1 MILNKANVTALFVA
15 LKTTFN
21 RAFDSAPSQ
30 WDQVATL
37 VPSTTRTND
46 YTWLDRFP
54 RLRKWVGDKVIKALT
69 QHNYTLTNDSY
80 EATVEVDRDDIEDDQ
95 VGIYAPQ
102 AQDAG
107 FSAKQWPDEL
117 VFEALN
123 EAFTAKCYDGQPFI
137 SDKHPNGKDGDGKAV
152 TVSNLG
158 NAALSAA
165 SLAEAKASY
174 GLARTALGKMKDV
187 EGRSLNVR
195 ATLLVVPTA
204 LEDTANALMTVERLE
219 DGKANIYKGTAKV
232 LVVPWLTSDT
242 AWFLMDTSR
251 AIKPLIFQQRKKPI
265 FVSQQDMN
273 NPDVF
278 MRKKLKF
285 GAEARGAAGYG
296 LWQMI
301 YGSTGKGA

>member
-1 MILNKANVTALFVA
+1 MILNRNNLTALFVA
-15 LKTTFN
+15 LKTTFSN
-21 RAFDSAPSQ
+21 AFDAAPSQ

-46 YTWLDRFP
+46 YAWLDRFP
-54 RLRKWVGDKVIKALT
+54 RLKKWVGDKVVKALT
-69 QHNYTLTNDSY
+69 QHSYTLTNDSY

-95 VGIYAPQ
+95 IGIYAPQ

-123 EAFTAKCYDGQPFI
+123 EAFKAKCYDGQPFI
-137 SDKHPNGKDGDGKAV
+137 SDKHPNGKDKDGKDV
-152 TVSNLG
+152 VVSNLG
-158 NAALSAA
+158 SAKLSAA
-165 SLAEAKASY
+165 SVADAQKSY
-174 GLARTALGKMKDV
+174 GAARTALRRMKDV
-187 EGRSLNVR
+187 EGRPLNVQPV
-195 ATLLVVPTA
+195 LLVVPPA
-204 LEDTANALMTVERLE
+204 LEDTANALMTAERLD

-242 AWFLMDTSR
+242 AWFLMDTTR

-278 MRKKLKF
+278 NRKKLKF

-301 YGSTGKGA
+301 YGSTGTA

>member
-1 MILNKANVTALFVA
+1 MIINKSSVVALFVA
-15 LKTTFN
+15 LKMTFQK
-21 RAFDSAPSQ
+21 AFDAAPSQ

-54 RLRKWVGDKVIKALT
+54 RMRKWLGDKVIQALT
-69 QHNYTLTNDSY
+69 QHNYSLTNVPF
-80 EATVEVDRDDIEDDQ
+80 EATVEVSRDDIEDDQ
-95 VGIYAPQ
+95 VGMYAPQ

-117 VFEALN
+117 VFGVLN
-123 EAFTAKCYDGQPFI
+123 DAFTGKCYDGKPFI
-137 SDKHPNGKDGDGKAV
+137 SAEHPNGKDKDGKDII
-152 TVSNLG
+152 VSNMG
-158 NAALSAA
+158 KAPLSAA
-165 SLAEAKASY
+165 SLKEAQQSY
-174 GLARTALGKMKDV
+174 GAARTALRNVKDP
-187 EGRSLNVR
+187 EGRPLNVTP
-195 ATLLVVPTA
+195 TLLVVPPS
-204 LEDTANALMTVERLE
+204 LEDTANALMTAERLD
-219 DGKANIYKGTAKV
+219 DGKTNIYRNTAKV
-232 LVVPWLTSDT
+232 LVVPWLTSET
-242 AWFLMDTSR
+242 AWFLMDTTR
-251 AIKPLIFQQRKKPI
+251 PIKPLIFQQRKKPV

-278 MRKKLKF
+278 MRAMLKF

>member
-1 MILNKANVTALFVA
+1 MILNKANLTALFVA

-21 RAFDSAPSQ
+21 NAFGAAPSQ

-46 YTWLDRFP
+46 YAWLDRFP
-54 RLRKWVGDKVIKALT
+54 RLKKWVGDKVVKALT

-95 VGIYAPQ
+95 IGIYAPQ

-137 SDKHPNGKDGDGKAV
+137 SDKHPNGKDKDGKDV
-152 TVSNLG
+152 VVSNLG
-158 NAALSAA
+158 TAKLSAA
-165 SLAEAKASY
+165 SLADAQKSY
-174 GLARTALGKMKDV
+174 GAARTALRSVKDV
-187 EGRSLNVR
+187 EGRPLNVQPV
-195 ATLLVVPTA
+195 LLVVPPA
-204 LEDTANALMTVERLE
+204 LEDTANALMTAERLD
-219 DGKANIYKGTAKV
+219 DGKTNIYKNTAKV

-242 AWFLMDTSR
+242 AWFLMDTTR

-278 MRKKLKF
+278 TRKKLKF

-301 YGSTGKGA
+301 YGSTGKA